1 MIFGRTIR
9 RSRLFGGAVLATAAA
24 ALAGATPA
32 LASAPCAA
40 PSFSGHTAT
49 VTCPVGTSDTWTAPA
64 GVTQATFNLQ
74 GGAGGYAINSAS
86 APGDG
91 GHTIA
96 TLTVTPGTV
105 YYVAV
110 GAVGSQG
117 TTSGYAA
124 GGAPGGGTSGPGVG
138 CSPCTT
144 DGGGGGGASVV
155 ATAPITSDTTTWL
168 LAAGGGGGAGGSSG
182 QPGGAGGG
190 VTGGDGNYGGVG
202 GNQTGSTGSGTH
214 LAGSSATC
222 DGGGGG
228 GGYWGGSA
236 PTCGGGAG
244 GGSGYA
250 PSAADFSTATDSGNG
265 TVTITYTVTVPT
277 VSITSPAA
285 NHVVP
290 VGSSLVSSFSCSEGA
305 GGSGVTTCVDQNGNP
320 SGTALNTSVTGQHT
334 VTVTATSSDGLTGQA
349 SVTYDVASAPTVTIA
364 LPANGATITQ
374 GQTVTS
380 SFSCSD
386 GAGGPGIASCVD
398 SNGTAGS
405 AGTLNTATTGTH
417 IYTVTAISAD
427 GQTGSAT
434 VTYTVVAAPAP
445 VLSGLSVGSTRLTV
459 ARGSSGGRVLT
470 TVRYRDSLSAAS
482 TIRLL
487 RCTGR
492 GEKCGKLSSVKT
504 IHHRDHAGLNRVRLT
519 AGDFGRRVSTGPY
532 VIEVTSATGK
542 SGRKLTVKVTVGR

>member
-9 RSRLFGGAVLATAAA
+9 RSRLCGGAVLATAAA

-32 LASAPCAA
+32 LASTPCAA
-40 PSFSGHTAT
+40 PIFSGQTAS

-64 GVTQATFNLQ
+64 GVTQATFDLQ

-91 GHTIA
+91 GHTTA

-110 GAVGSQG
+110 GAVGSRG
-117 TTSGYAA
+117 TTSGHAA
-124 GGAPGGGTSGPGVG
+124 GGAPGGGTSGPGAG
-138 CSPCTT
+138 CTSSCTT

-155 ATAPITSDTTTWL
+155 GTAPITSDTTTWL

-182 QPGGAGGG
+182 QSAGAGGG
-190 VTGGDGNYGGVG
+190 VTGGAGSAGGG
-202 GNQTGSTGSGTH
+202 GNQNGSTGSHTN

-250 PSAADFSTATDSGNG
+250 PSAADFSAATSTGNG
-265 TVTITYTVTVPT
+265 TVTITYTVAVPT

-290 VGSSLVSSFSCSEGA
+290 VGSSLMSSFSCSEGA
-305 GGSGVTTCVDQNGNP
+305 GGGGVTTCVDQNGNP

-349 SVTYDVASAPTVTIA
+349 SVTYYVASAPTVTIA

-405 AGTLNTATTGTH
+405 AASLNTAITGTH
-417 IYTVTAISAD
+417 TYTVTATSAD

-470 TVRYRDSLSAAS
+470 AVRYRDSLSAAS
-482 TIRLL
+482 TIRVL
-487 RCTGR
+487 RCTGHDER
-492 GEKCGKLSSVKT
+492 CTKLSSVKT

-519 AGDFGRRVSTGPY
+519 AGDFGRRLSTGSY

-542 SGRKLTVKVTVGR
+542 SSRKLTVKVTVGR